1 MNNRAIDILLNR
13 GLVDVIREELIQAT
27 RAALLAEGFDTE
39 FITDSE
45 ILELVKQIN
54 KLWIRYMLPQ
64 AQ

>member
-13 GLVDVIREELIQAT
+13 GLADVIREELIQAT
-27 RAALLAEGFDTE
+27 RAALQAEGFDTE

-54 KLWIRYMLPQ
+54 EIWIRYMLPQ

>member
-54 KLWIRYMLPQ
+54 KL
-64 AQ
+64 